1 MRKILYR
8 IIIILLIGI
17 IPISSFFIYKNN
29 QDDKKQEEVF
39 EKLFEISISDRVD
52 SEDTIPNTTNDNQD
66 RKNTIQNNTSS
77 RKNNINTNIN
87 INNLLSINNDIVGWI
102 RIENTNI
109 NYPVMQ
115 SKDNPNYYL
124 KRNFYKQYSRFW
136 NSICSRIL

>member
-17 IPISSFFIYKNN
+17 ILISSFFIYKNN